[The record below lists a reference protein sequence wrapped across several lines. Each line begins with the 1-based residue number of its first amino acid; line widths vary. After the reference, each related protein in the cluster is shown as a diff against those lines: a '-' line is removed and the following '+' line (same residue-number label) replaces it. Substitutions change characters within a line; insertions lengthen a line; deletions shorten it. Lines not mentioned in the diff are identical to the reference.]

1 MKQLKRKRDED
12 ADGENDDKPEPAGA
26 GAREN
31 DDKLPT
37 LTEAAGS
44 VNLFFNENRGHEMS
58 VKYNFDKFAVL
69 IRKDAATDGELCAS
83 SVIDKYLQQMNLS
96 SSVLERLR
104 KEMKGCTV
112 GVEVNFIQ
120 YTTSLGNALHAA
132 AYTVDF
138 NTQSL

>member
-1 MKQLKRKRDED
+1 
-12 ADGENDDKPEPAGA
+12 
-26 GAREN
+26 
-31 DDKLPT
+31 
-37 LTEAAGS
+37 

-69 IRKDAATDGELCAS
+69 RILIRKDAVTDDELCAS

-132 AYTVDF
+132 TYTVDF
-138 NTQSL
+138 NTQSF

>member
-1 MKQLKRKRDED
+1 LEQLKRKREEDD
-12 ADGENDDKPEPAGA
+12 ADGENDDKPEPA
-26 GAREN
+26 

-44 VNLFFNENRGHEMS
+44 VNLFFNEKRGLEKS
-58 VKYNFDKFAVL
+58 VKQNFDKFAVL
-69 IRKDAATDGELCAS
+69 IRNEAVTDGELCAS

-112 GVEVNFIQ
+112 GVEVNYI
-120 YTTSLGNALHAA
+120 
-132 AYTVDF
+132 
-138 NTQSL
+138 